1 MKACMIRL
9 CMAMTSECSGSYGNR
24 GRQVARQVDF
34 CRAYGYSM
42 CLMSVSEET
51 TGA

>member
-1 MKACMIRL
+1 MKTCTIRL

-24 GRQVARQVDF
+24 GKQVAWQIDF